1 MSFLGRLVPCSDE
14 FRNTAT
20 MDQKLSVLFLILYLM
35 VDCSRSMYF
44 CFMDLYLPCQRL
56 ISFFSWLISSAMIYN
71 YMKKLDEVFKT
82 RMQKAAL
89 NVYRGLR
96 TKNPIAKRTMKK
108 LDQPRRIG
116 S

>member
-1 MSFLGRLVPCSDE
+1 
-14 FRNTAT
+14 
-20 MDQKLSVLFLILYLM
+20 
-35 VDCSRSMYF
+35 
-44 CFMDLYLPCQRL
+44 
-56 ISFFSWLISSAMIYN
+56 MIYN

-108 LDQPRRIG
+108 LDQPRKIG